1 MTHESGHRWRA
12 LGLEAV
18 AARSPQ
24 TIAVVDNSG
33 SYTYAEL
40 LGSVGNA
47 QQALHAGGV
56 EAGGTVL
63 LITPN
68 CREAVAIY
76 LAALRMGARI
86 VLIDRRA
93 GAADVRHA
101 ADATTPQLL
110 VAQDELAAA
119 VGPVGLAVLSLS
131 DAVDG
136 ERSHPIPA
144 ADAGRGT
151 VVMFTSGTSSRPK
164 AVLHTMRSLLA
175 GVRNMAHTLSFSSH
189 DAPFLISPLA
199 SITGV
204 AQLHLALECG
214 ARLLL
219 EDAYSPAASLTRL
232 IDLEATV
239 FGGAPFVLESL
250 LAEAD
255 RQRCQTLPLRAVAVG
270 GASIPRALLEKAWQ
284 DYGIVPSRVYGSSEC
299 PIAYGSAPEDDLEG
313 RLRDEGVAMPG
324 TQARIDPATA
334 ELQIRG
340 ENVFDGYLDPQDNAD
355 AFTSDGWFRTGDQA
369 VLTGGRLLISGR
381 LKEVVARKGLKI
393 SLAEVDEMLRGMPGI
408 LAAAS
413 YGLPDAETGERL
425 AVAIQLDGTS
435 DLGLEDVTRWLLSA
449 GLAKRKLPEQVVI
462 WEEPLPE
469 TATGKVLRRV
479 LADAGSGRPTHYGK
493 RLQGR

>member
-1 MTHESGHRWRA
+1 VTQQDGDRWRA
-12 LGLEAV
+12 LGFEVV

-24 TIAVVDNSG
+24 TIAVVDNAG

-40 LGSVGNA
+40 LGSVANA
-47 QQALHAGGV
+47 EQALRVGGV
-56 EAGGTVL
+56 EADGTVL
-63 LITPN
+63 LLTPN
-68 CREAVAIY
+68 RREAVAVY
-76 LAALRMGARI
+76 LAALRVGARI

-93 GAADVRHA
+93 GVADVRHA
-101 ADATTPQLL
+101 AEATTPQLL
-110 VAQDELAAA
+110 VAPDDLAAA
-119 VGPVGLAVLSLS
+119 GPVGLPILALS
-131 DAVDG
+131 DAVDS
-136 ERSHPIPA
+136 ERSHDIPA
-144 ADAGRGT
+144 ADTGRGT

-175 GVRNMAHTLSFSSH
+175 GVRNMAHTLSFSSR

-219 EDAYSPAASLTRL
+219 EDAFSTTASLTRL

-255 RQRCQTLPLRAVAVG
+255 RQHRRTLPLRAVAVG
-270 GASIPRALLEKAWQ
+270 GTSIPRALLEKAWH

-299 PIAYGSAPEDDLEG
+299 PIAYASAPEDDLES

-340 ENVFDGYLDPQDNAD
+340 DNVFNGYLDAQDNAD
-355 AFTSDGWFRTGDQA
+355 TFTSDGWFRTGDQA
-369 VLTGGRLLISGR
+369 VLTAGRLLISGR

-408 LAAAS
+408 LSAAS

-425 AVAIQLDGTS
+425 AVAIQPDGTC
-435 DLGLEDVTRWLLSA
+435 DLGLEDVTHWLLSA
-449 GLAKRKLPEQVVI
+449 GLAKRKLPEQIVF
-462 WEEPLPE
+462 WEEPLPN

-479 LADAGSGRPTHYGK
+479 LADAGSGRPTYFAK